1 MNKTS
6 IWTAIAMI
14 IVCASSICYA
24 AAVVNAVKEPPE
36 EVKIIHTYD
45 DGYADGYRNGK
56 EQALEDIASFYG

>member
-6 IWTAIAMI
+6 IWTAIAMF
-14 IVCASSICYA
+14 IVSAASIGYV
-24 AAVVNAVKEPPE
+24 AVTNAVQEPPK